1 MFTASAAI
9 NVTMPA
15 MIQRLQNRFLKTGP
29 PFSASLVESTSL
41 NSCVPV
47 PVPTPVSTSN
57 SPRVDSI
64 CESRERWP
72 TCKSQPAKG
81 GLHCQFLG
89 SAHGDSNVVKS
100 EVGFGK
106 RSTQKAPL
114 IQMQNRFFESTNSN
128 YIF

>member
-1 MFTASAAI
+1 
-9 NVTMPA
+9 

-29 PFSASLVESTSL
+29 PFSASLLESTSL
-41 NSCVPV
+41 NRCVPA
-47 PVPTPVSTSN
+47 PVPAPVSTCN
-57 SPRVDSI
+57 SPRVDSV

-106 RSTQKAPL
+106 QSTQKAPL
-114 IQMQNRFFESTNSN
+114 IQVQNRFFESTDSN